1 MLKAFECW
9 LHSMLILCLF
19 RIASR
24 PLLSRDPP
32 MSKLMIAYFLG
43 DLEKVID
50 VQGRVAQA
58 EQDGLSVEALGGALE
73 QLANYAVS
81 LTDAQVAA
89 DAAPTDSAK
98 ADAATVPWQYEE
110 ELMEIDMRG
119 WYAEPACAEA
129 LARLHAELIYLRPA
143 STSPLMELVLAFDEM
158 FAFDGSLFVKT
169 MSSGFRQQA
178 LHTTNVEKS
187 SRGTKMERKQL
198 SMGYCVSV
206 GAKREFFFQVVT
218 EAEVLTLFEAVR
230 QVCSGL
236 HLNSASVN

>member
-1 MLKAFECW
+1 
-9 LHSMLILCLF
+9 
-19 RIASR
+19 
-24 PLLSRDPP
+24 
-32 MSKLMIAYFLG
+32 
-43 DLEKVID
+43 
-50 VQGRVAQA
+50 
-58 EQDGLSVEALGGALE
+58 
-73 QLANYAVS
+73 
-81 LTDAQVAA
+81 
-89 DAAPTDSAK
+89 
-98 ADAATVPWQYEE
+98 
-110 ELMEIDMRG
+110 
-119 WYAEPACAEA
+119 
-129 LARLHAELIYLRPA
+129 
-143 STSPLMELVLAFDEM
+143 
-158 FAFDGSLFVKT
+158 